1 MIKRDIVLIVD
12 DIEMNRAILAGIF
25 GKEYRSLEAEN
36 GMQALELMQQ
46 YQNSIAVVLLDI
58 MMPVMDGYQVMLE
71 MNRLGLICKIPVII
85 ITADSSTHSELKAFD
100 AGAADVITKPFEA
113 HLVRRRVQNV
123 VELNLRKLHQDEL
136 IEEQATKLME
146 SNAAIISTLASVV
159 EARSLET
166 GLHIKR
172 IGMYTKVLLEHVVR
186 NHPEYILDDR
196 QINIIVNAASL
207 HDIGKIAIPDAV
219 LNKPGR
225 LTPDEYAVMKTH
237 SVKGCEML
245 ANLSGIADREYL
257 QYAYNICRYHHERW
271 DGSGY
276 PDRLKGDAIP
286 IYAQIVGVA
295 DCYDALTT
303 DRVYKKAIPLQQAI
317 SMILNGECGVFSPK
331 LLESLKAVQ
340 SVWMQLSAQYADS
353 QKEAIDAGNLLHMPL
368 LEMHKDFHDTQHSD
382 SLKYFA
388 LLKYL
393 KSTVMEVDLTSGIYH
408 VVYQYS
414 NDFDLLKSGSS
425 FAESILRFSR
435 EAVHPDDQ
443 ERVLQILGPYT
454 AHFFSEG
461 LLEMQRSYRI
471 YNRASAQYLH
481 WQATMLRVNPD
492 APRQQKVILIW
503 NKLENAVAPAKIQSV
518 AEEIILQNMIVDV
531 QPYRNDRWLTM
542 PHANHGLL
550 DLLGYSQEEVQKKF
564 QNRYLLLIHPDDREA
579 VLRESMQQQRKSAF
593 QEFEYRVV
601 ARDGSVYWLLS
612 KSQLMTDSTG
622 AESFYC
628 VLIDI
633 TQSKKVQ
640 EELHALIERY
650 QIVMDQT
657 NDIIFEWHADS
668 DELHFSPRWNERFGR
683 SMVQKDALQYLTYA
697 SDVHPSDC
705 ADFSKMIDQLFAGRR
720 YGEAEVRLY
729 DSMRHFHW
737 CRFRITAIRDHYGQV
752 VRMIGVIAD
761 IDSEKR
767 ASQELRD
774 MAERDSLTQLYNKR
788 AATQKIGT
796 YIERMGPE
804 DSAVMFVIDV
814 DDFKKINDHC
824 GHMRGDALLQEIA
837 MELKRIFRN
846 EDIVARIGGDEFLV
860 FMTSVREPR
869 IIEERAS
876 RINSLLHS
884 IVVQHKAGGAIS
896 CSIGVVSC
904 PQCGRNFNELFEHGD
919 VALYDAKR
927 KGKNQHSFYKT
938 EMEDTIFK
946 APGTQ
951 LVTSTQIDSDLA
963 LENPLA

>member
-172 IGMYTKVLLEHVVR
+172 IGIYTKVLLEDVVR
-186 NHPEYILDDR
+186 NHPEYILDER

-219 LNKPGR
+219 LNKPGC
-225 LTPDEYAVMKTH
+225 LTPSEYAIMKTH

-271 DGSGY
+271 DGNGY
-276 PDRLKGDAIP
+276 PDQLKGDAIP
-286 IYAQIVGVA
+286 IYAQVVGVA

-303 DRVYKKAIPLQQAI
+303 DRVYKKAIAPEKAI
-317 SMILNGECGVFSPK
+317 SMILNGECGLFSPK

-340 SVWMQLSAQYADS
+340 AVWLQLAAQYADS
-353 QKEAIDAGNLLHMPL
+353 QKESIDAGQLLDPSL
-368 LEMHKDFHDTQHSD
+368 LDMREDFHDTQHSD

-425 FAESILRFSR
+425 FAESITRFAR

-443 ERVLQILGPYT
+443 DRVLQLLGSYT

-471 YNRASAQYLH
+471 YNRASGQYLH
-481 WQATMLRVNPD
+481 WQATILRVNPD
-492 APRQQKVILIW
+492 APHQQKVILIW
-503 NKLENAVAPAKIQSV
+503 KKLENAAAPAKLQSV

-531 QPYRNDRWLTM
+531 QSYRNDRWLTM
-542 PHANHGLL
+542 PHTSHGVL
-550 DLLGYSQEEVQKKF
+550 DLLGYSQSEVQEKF
-564 QNRYLLLIHPDDREA
+564 QNRYLLLIHPDDRES
-579 VLRESMQQQRKSAF
+579 VLRDSTQQQRKGTF
-593 QEFEYRVV
+593 QELEYRVV

-612 KSQLMTDSTG
+612 KSQLMTDANG
-622 AESFYC
+622 AEGFYC

-640 EELHALIERY
+640 EELRTLIERY
-650 QIVMDQT
+650 QIVLDQT
-657 NDIIFEWHADS
+657 NDIIFEWYADS
-668 DELHFSPRWNERFGR
+668 DELHFSPRWNERFGH
-683 SMVQKDALQYLTYA
+683 STLQKDALQYLSYA
-697 SDVHPSDC
+697 SDVYP
-705 ADFSKMIDQLFAGRR
+705 ADRTDFGKMLDQLFAGRR

-729 DSMRHFHW
+729 DNAGQYHW
-737 CRFRITAIRDHYGQV
+737 CRFRITAIRDDNGQV
-752 VRMIGVIAD
+752 VRMIGLISD

-774 MAERDSLTQLYNKR
+774 MAERDSLTQLYNKGT
-788 AATQKIGT
+788 AMQKIDA
-796 YIERMGPE
+796 YIDRMEPE

-824 GHMRGDALLQEIA
+824 GHMRGDAVLQEIA
-837 MELKRIFRN
+837 TELKRIFRS

-860 FMTSVREPR
+860 FMTAVREPR

-876 RINSLLHS
+876 RINSLLRS

-896 CSIGVVSC
+896 CSIGLVLC
-904 PQCGRNFNELFEHGD
+904 PQSGRNFNELFAHGD
-919 VALYDAKR
+919 LALYDAKL
-927 KGKNQHSFYKT
+927 KGKNQHSFY
-938 EMEDTIFK
+938 EIQMEDTIFK
-946 APGTQ
+946 LPGTQ

-963 LENPLA
+963 SQDPLA

>member
-12 DIEMNRAILAGIF
+12 DIEMNRAILSGIF
-25 GKEYRSLEAEN
+25 AKEYRSLEAEN
-36 GMQALELMQQ
+36 GVQALDLVQQ

-71 MNRLGLICKIPVII
+71 MNRLGLISKIPVII
-85 ITADSSTHSELKAFD
+85 ITADSSTDSELKAFD

-136 IEEQATKLME
+136 IEEQAAKLME

-172 IGMYTKVLLEHVVR
+172 IGMYTKVLLEDIVHK
-186 NHPEYILDDR
+186 HPEYILDDR
-196 QINIIVNAASL
+196 QINIIVNAAAL
-207 HDIGKIAIPDAV
+207 HDIGKIAIPDAI

-225 LTPDEYAVMKTH
+225 LTTSEYAVMKTH

-271 DGSGY
+271 DGNGY
-276 PDRLKGDAIP
+276 PDQLKGDAIP
-286 IYAQIVGVA
+286 IYAQVVGVA

-303 DRVYKKAIPLQQAI
+303 DRMYKKAIAPQQAI
-317 SMILNGECGVFSPK
+317 SMILNGECGIFSPK

-353 QKEAIDAGNLLHMPL
+353 QKEVIDAGQLLDTPL
-368 LEMHKDFHDTQHSD
+368 PKMHVDFRDTQHSD

-393 KSTVMEVDLTSGIYH
+393 KGTVMEVDLTSGIYH

-425 FAESILRFSR
+425 FAESITRFAR

-443 ERVLQILGPYT
+443 ERVLQLLSSYT

-461 LLEMQRSYRI
+461 LLEMHRSYRI
-471 YNRASAQYLH
+471 YNRASGQYLY
-481 WQATMLRVNPD
+481 WRATILRVNPD
-492 APRQQKVILIW
+492 APHQKKVILIW
-503 NKLENAVAPAKIQSV
+503 QKLENAAVPAKLQSV

-542 PHANHGLL
+542 PHASHGLL
-550 DLLGYSQEEVQKKF
+550 DLLGYSQAEVQEKF
-564 QNRYLLLIHPDDREA
+564 QNRYLLLIHPDDRES
-579 VLRESMQQQRKSAF
+579 VVRDSMQQQRKGTF
-593 QEFEYRVV
+593 QELEYRVV

-612 KSQLMTDSTG
+612 KSQLMTELNG
-622 AESFYC
+622 AEGFYC

-650 QIVMDQT
+650 QIVLDQT

-668 DELHFSPRWNERFGR
+668 DELHFSPRWNERFGH
-683 SMVQKDALQYLTYA
+683 STLQKDALQYLSYA
-697 SDVHPSDC
+697 SDVYP
-705 ADFSKMIDQLFAGRR
+705 ADRAHFSKMLDQLFAGRR
-720 YGEAEVRLY
+720 YGEAEVRFY
-729 DSMRHFHW
+729 DSAGQYQW
-737 CRFRITAIRDHYGQV
+737 CRFRITAIRDHTGQV
-752 VRMIGVIAD
+752 VRMIGLISD
-761 IDSEKR
+761 IDREKR

-788 AATQKIGT
+788 TATQKINA
-796 YIERMGPE
+796 YIDRMGPE

-824 GHMRGDALLQEIA
+824 GHMHGDAVLQDIST
-837 MELKRIFRN
+837 ELKRIFRS
-846 EDIVARIGGDEFLV
+846 EDIIARIGGDEFLV

-876 RINSLLHS
+876 RINSLLNS
-884 IVVQHKAGGAIS
+884 IIVQHKAAGAIS
-896 CSIGVVSC
+896 CSIGLVLC
-904 PQCGRNFNELFEHGD
+904 PQSGCNFNELFARGD
-919 VALYDAKR
+919 LALYDAKR
-927 KGKNQHSFYKT
+927 KGKNQHSFYETK
-938 EMEDTIFK
+938 MEDTIFK
-946 APGTQ
+946 FPGTQ
-951 LVTSTQIDSDLA
+951 LVTRTQIDSDLA
-963 LENPLA
+963 SQDPLA